1 MGRMQRNK
9 GKRGERE
16 ACQEVCEK
24 LWGLQGAHRNQ
35 QSRGE
40 WCPDIDP
47 KCPIHIEVKRYKAF
61 SVIKHLEQAEKDSK
75 GEKPE
80 VVLMRQDQD
89 MEWVFMC
96 RASKLEQIAN
106 VIFNRTTVTDTSP
119 DRDAPI
125 DRS

>member
-16 ACQEVCEK
+16 ACSAVCEG
-24 LWGLQGAHRNQ
+24 LWGLNGAHRNQ

-47 KCPIHIEVKRYKAF
+47 KCPIHIEVKRYKSF

-80 VVLMRQDQD
+80 VVLMRQDRD
-89 MEWVFMC
+89 TEWVFMC

-106 VIFNRTTVTDTSP
+106 VIFNQPEATE
-119 DRDAPI
+119 
-125 DRS
+125 